1 MWCSGLAKEEL
12 VLLTHGD
19 SVECDEVAEDFEVI
33 AKSGS
38 LVAGLCL
45 ICSVYAMC
53 LCVHCVSSCV
63 CMRACLR
70 GSIAE
75 WLEHC

>member
-1 MWCSGLAKEEL
+1 MYYSGLAKEEL

-45 ICSVYAMC
+45 AYILCVSVY
-53 LCVHCVSSCV
+53 CVSP
-63 CMRACLR
+63 
-70 GSIAE
+70 
-75 WLEHC
+75 